1 MTDAPSVSKLAG
13 QLVYMFEDDP
23 ALRDTPVEQLRDR
36 LALEDRIARA
46 RHTYPN
52 DNDAEIQARLG
63 EFDDRV
69 TTADFVDAIA
79 EARRRLDDFRAG
91 TTRPSVRG
99 PSALTGAGV
108 GQHHSEE
115 QGVARPMVPTRPFP
129 QAATPGA
136 GTSGCV
142 ATPCFSLALQRAVQS
157 ASRRV
162 GPN

>member
-23 ALRDTPVEQLRDR
+23 ALRDAPVEQLRDR

-69 TTADFVDAIA
+69 TTADVEAAIA
-79 EARRRLDDFRAG
+79 EARRRLDD
-91 TTRPSVRG
+91 
-99 PSALTGAGV
+99 
-108 GQHHSEE
+108 
-115 QGVARPMVPTRPFP
+115 
-129 QAATPGA
+129 
-136 GTSGCV
+136 
-142 ATPCFSLALQRAVQS
+142 
-157 ASRRV
+157 
-162 GPN
+162 